1 LANDSNVGD
10 DMKTNFKSINWNL
23 VIVLLFLCA
32 LMIPIIPGGYVMASN
47 VTGAIWHGVLTVANN
62 NTAATLVS
70 SNSNV
75 TSAMLAGSGYMA
87 AGATDTAVTTSTGT
101 DVAYMPSN
109 NATWIFWEPS
119 IGGPYNYDSYN
130 LYTGGTTTGGKIRWF
145 PGAGGGTRLDN
156 ALLELGNN
164 FTIEQRGYVDASKAG
179 EYLVQKP
186 GAINLYLSAANT
198 ITLMLNA
205 GAPSVSLPITSDE
218 YIIRASSDG
227 ANLILYYEGYRSDYD
242 LNNDGYVNATDSDL
256 IDHWIL
262 FHGAV
267 YRSDYDINGNGIISI
282 VDSTLL
288 NLWIATNTNTSSV
301 GTDTVTD
308 NGNAWT
314 FDTNYVMPY
323 MGSTAGDIQKI
334 WIGGVLR
341 QSIKWEYGATTF
353 TDYSG
358 NGMTLT
364 PSYRTDS
371 SDEHVFVTLSAFG
384 PVAESIAPPYALST
398 STSTFFTAS
407 NMTGSFSTTVTP
419 TFPGAAIFVDIAAAG
434 GTPVQVPLM
443 IVSCVVIL
451 IISLLGSWITRR
463 FGNGNVIVKVIIILC
478 MMGVLVGVGVFDFW
492 MLMVFAILAIALAM
506 ASQQRG
512 VA

>member
-1 LANDSNVGD
+1 
-10 DMKTNFKSINWNL
+10 MKSIFKSINWNL

-32 LMIPIIPGGYVMASN
+32 LMIPILPGGYVMASN

-87 AGATDTAVTTSTGT
+87 AGATDTAVTTSTGV

-130 LYTGGTTTGGKIRWF
+130 LYTGGTTTGGKMRWF
-145 PGAGGGTRLDN
+145 PGAGGGTRLDDDTY
-156 ALLELGNN
+156 LELGNN
-164 FTIEQRGYVDASKAG
+164 FTIEQRGYVDASKNGQYLVKKTSAIDVYLPVANNITVSLNGGALAVSSYFVSG
-179 EYLVQKP
+179 EYF
-186 GAINLYLSAANT
+186 IS
-198 ITLMLNA
+198 I
-205 GAPSVSLPITSDE
+205 
-218 YIIRASSDG
+218 SSDG
-227 ANLILYYEGYRSDYD
+227 VNLILNLEGYRSDYD
-242 LNNDGYVNATDSDL
+242 LNGDGIISNLDGNVILA
-256 IDHWIL
+256 WIASP
-262 FHGAV
+262 GT
-267 YRSDYDINGNGIISI
+267 YRVDYDINNSGTLT
-282 VDSTLL
+282 VADSTALS
-288 NLWIATNTNTSSV
+288 LWLAGHTYNSSV
-301 GTDTVTD
+301 ATGGLAVSDAAS
-308 NGNAWT
+308 NWA
-314 FDTNYVMPY
+314 FDTGYVMPY
-323 MGSTAGDIQKI
+323 MGSNAGDIQKI
-334 WIGGVLR
+334 WIGGNLR

-358 NGMTLT
+358 NGMTMT

-398 STSTFFTAS
+398 STSTYFTAS

-419 TFPGAAIFVDIAAAG
+419 TFPGADIFVDIAAASS
-434 GTPVQVPLM
+434 TPVQVPLM
-443 IVSCVVIL
+443 IVSCVGIL
-451 IISLLGSWITRR
+451 ILSLLGSWITRR

-492 MLMVFAILAIALAM
+492 MIMVFAILAIALAM

-512 VA
+512 IA